1 MGIEKQV
8 IQVGATEPFPLHPA
22 CAIFRRWSDEEYRQ
36 ATESLSDI
44 GQMEPIEIYE
54 GQVIDG
60 ANRQAAI
67 WDAGRGSEI
76 RWKDVTNELV
86 MKSITPEQYALAKNI
101 NRRHLSKSERA
112 VMVARLL
119 AKELPLKSD
128 PGEPVKRQP
137 KRIKDKKPKK
147 KVAEVVTKVAEE
159 AKVSESTAKLA
170 VQVVASGNQDV
181 IDAVERGDVSLGAA
195 REILVTGGNPETKAM
210 GLLKKAEHSLAV
222 VVRSIAQAQ
231 DESPSEDYQAC
242 RSALNAAAKH
252 LTHWADSLRS
262 LHARIKSSASGG

>member
-1 MGIEKQV
+1 MGIEKLV

-76 RWKDVTNELV
+76 RWRDITNELV
-86 MKSITPEQYALAKNI
+86 LKSITPEQYALAKNI
-101 NRRHLSKSERA
+101 NRRHLNKSERA

-119 AKELPLKSD
+119 ASQLPPKSD
-128 PGEPVKRQP
+128 PGEPVKKQP
-137 KRIKDKKPKK
+137 KRIKPKETK
-147 KVAEVVTKVAEE
+147 KVADVVAKVAEE

-170 VQVVASGNQDV
+170 VQVVASGNQEV
-181 IDAVERGDVSLGAA
+181 IDAVERGDFSLGAA
-195 REILVTGGNPETKAM
+195 REILVSGTTPEAKAI
-210 GLLKKAEHSLAV
+210 GLLKKAEHALAV
-222 VVRSIAQAQ
+222 VVRTIAQAQ
-231 DESPSEDYQAC
+231 DESPSKDYETC
-242 RSALNAAAKH
+242 RSALNAAARH

-262 LHARIKSSASGG
+262 LHARIKSNASGE